1 MDDDLRLFFG
11 ANGER
16 LLRIQSAGALA
27 LCWPGLLFPQA
38 WFLYRK
44 MYGWAALVSAGP
56 LVVVYLPHLSFLAWI
71 AALPGGLGL
80 KFYFDRAQRTI
91 RDIRADAPDEPAAR
105 ALIAKAGG
113 VSWVGGAV
121 GLVYAF
127 ASFIL
132 ALKAAGA

>member
-1 MDDDLRLFFG
+1 MPEDLALFFG
-11 ANGER
+11 PGGER
-16 LLRIQSAGALA
+16 LARLDAAGAWV

-71 AALPGGLGL
+71 AALPGALGL
-80 KFYFDRAQRTI
+80 KLYFAAARRTI
-91 RDIRADAPDEPAAR
+91 RSIRAGATDEAAAR
-105 ALIAKAGG
+105 ALIVRAGG
-113 VSWVGGAV
+113 VSWVGACV

-127 ASFIL
+127 ASFVL
-132 ALKAAGA
+132 ALKLAA